1 MRTNL
6 FREYS
11 LQLAYRREIVRHVS
25 VEEKEIKA
33 YYDSHKKECNGATY
47 DQMKEIFWNLV
58 LTEKKQKVIP
68 DLVKMLTNGMV
79 IKKNIKAIDDYYEG
93 VKKGDIQ

>member
-1 MRTNL
+1 
-6 FREYS
+6 
-11 LQLAYRREIVRHVS
+11 
-25 VEEKEIKA
+25 
-33 YYDSHKKECNGATY
+33 
-47 DQMKEIFWNLV
+47 MKEIFWNLV